1 MENEIQDP
9 NQLTLGIENQVL
21 TVDQIQRVEA
31 FKERLDKSNKSLK
44 ASLLRKQ
51 ALLIENGFVEGKDF
65 SFSMEEVNENAD
77 VNANSWNDA
86 ELIVTVDVQRV
97 KGKCVLLYDRYEV
110 TSDTIVKANAGF
122 EIEGNKVECYPVM
135 GNGRKITFRTVKEK
149 LADKN
154 SAAEWEMVST
164 RNTKS
169 VLSYTIEKYQKLAP
183 NAEVT
188 VTREYRSYGRN
199 YGRNNSFDAVSVKFQ
214 NGNLLIIELG
224 FKNDEESVHRFID
237 VTTTSKGAEELA
249 QYLGK

>member
-44 ASLLRKQ
+44 ASLLRKH

-65 SFSMEEVNENAD
+65 FFYMEEENENAD
-77 VNANSWNDA
+77 VNANGWNDV
-86 ELIVTVDVQRV
+86 EVNVTVDVQRV
-97 KGKCVLLYDRYEV
+97 KGKCVLLYDHYEA
-110 TSDTIVKANAGF
+110 TSDTIVKSNAIF
-122 EIEGNKVECYPVM
+122 EIEGNKVECFSIN
-135 GNGRKITFRTVKEK
+135 GNGRWVTFRTLKEK

-164 RNTKS
+164 RNRKS
-169 VLSYTIEKYQKLAP
+169 VLSYTAEKYQKLAP
-183 NAEVT
+183 GAEVVVGRDGTSSGRYYYSFDT
-188 VTREYRSYGRN
+188 VT
-199 YGRNNSFDAVSVKFQ
+199 VKFE
-214 NGNLLIIELG
+214 NGNLLVVKPG

-237 VTTTSKGAEELA
+237 ITTVNKSAEELA

>member
-21 TVDQIQRVEA
+21 TVEQIQRVEA

-51 ALLIENGFVEGKDF
+51 ALLLENGFVEGKDF
-65 SFSMEEVNENAD
+65 FFYMEEENENAD
-77 VNANSWNDA
+77 VNANGWNDA
-86 ELIVTVDVQRV
+86 ELIVTVDVLRV
-97 KGKCVLLYDRYEV
+97 KGKCVILYDRYEI

-122 EIEGNKVECYPVM
+122 EIDGNKVECYTLM
-135 GNGRKITFRTVKEK
+135 GNARKITFRTLKEK

-154 SAAEWEMVST
+154 SAAEWEMVSG
-164 RNTKS
+164 RNRQS
-169 VLSYTIEKYQKLAP
+169 VLSYTVEKYKKLAP
-183 NAEVT
+183 TAEVT
-188 VTREYRSYGRN
+188 VTREYKSYGRG
-199 YGRNNSFDAVSVKFQ
+199 YPFDAVSVKFQ

-237 VTTTSKGAEELA
+237 VTTTSKGAEELV
-249 QYLGK
+249 QYLGQ